1 MSVITDLQ
9 TALAASLGT
18 VRAYP
23 NVAPDSAAMPYVTF
37 SRISSVEENSMAVNG
52 GAGNLANT
60 RFQLDVWAA
69 TYAQAQ
75 TTSGV
80 VKAAL
85 KAWSVTNVI
94 NIEQDLYESET
105 KSHRVMIDFSTWH
118 Y

>member
-9 TALAASLGT
+9 AALAAGLGGT
-18 VRAYP
+18 RAYP
-23 NVAPDSAAMPYVTF
+23 NVAPDGAAMPYVTY
-37 SRISSVEENSMAVNG
+37 SRISSVEENSLAVNG
-52 GAGNLANT
+52 GTGNLANT

-75 TTSGV
+75 TTSGA
-80 VKAAL
+80 VKSAL
-85 KAWSVTNVI
+85 KSWSVTNVI
-94 NIEQDLYESET
+94 NIEQDLYESDT